1 MNFKEYFGIS
11 EKDIKQNC
19 IICQSFDI
27 SLFADKISKGLFI
40 KSAYTGNT
48 TVIALKNNFLA
59 GDAVLYLENTK
70 CKNIILFS
78 SCGGCSDMKHG
89 DLIAVNKAYN
99 LESFS
104 NMLNFHDSPDYC
116 NSSKKLLID
125 FYKKN
130 HCRNLMK
137 ANSACVGS
145 LALESKFFNWF
156 KEKKISVVD
165 MESSIILSA
174 AKKTKKNAVC
184 LMYVADLVGRDFIID
199 VNDKFSKK
207 RISDAR
213 KKLAKMILRFCN
225 EK

>member
-1 MNFKEYFGIS
+1 MNFKEYFGFS

-27 SLFADKISKGLFI
+27 SLFADKISNGFFV
-40 KSAYTGNT
+40 KSAYIRNAII
-48 TVIALKNNFLA
+48 IALKNNFLA

-78 SCGGCSDMKHG
+78 CCGGCNDIKCG

-104 NMLNFHDSPDYC
+104 GMLNFCGVPNYY
-116 NSSKKLLID
+116 NSSKKLLLD
-125 FYKKN
+125 FYKRN
-130 HCRNLMK
+130 HCKNLIET
-137 ANSACVGS
+137 NSACVGS
-145 LALESKFFNWF
+145 LVLESKFSEWF
-156 KEKKISVVD
+156 KENKISVVD

-174 AKKTKKNAVC
+174 AEKTKKDAVC
-184 LMYVADLVGRDFIID
+184 LMYVSDLIGQDFIING
-199 VNDKFSKK
+199 NDKLSKK
-207 RISDAR
+207 RIAASR
-213 KKLAKMILRFCN
+213 KKLANMILRFCN